1 MRFSRKQA
9 TGAVQEV
16 KRSVT
21 SQERVRCQLMIDPGF
36 STRQAKLPQSKS
48 SSSSQWGTNRLRSPN
63 GAPHQQA
70 CTTFIPHNAGV
81 KVANSLTVT
90 HTLAWLSKGPE
101 FS

>member
-1 MRFSRKQA
+1 
-9 TGAVQEV
+9 
-16 KRSVT
+16 
-21 SQERVRCQLMIDPGF
+21 MIDLGF

-48 SSSSQWGTNRLRSPN
+48 SGSSQRGTNWLRSPN
-63 GAPHQQA
+63 GALHQQA
-70 CTTFIPHNAGV
+70 CTTFIMIPHTAGV